1 MAKFNVLNHELVP
14 RHEIL
19 SDAEA
24 KKIMKK
30 YGLVEKQLPYL
41 LIHDPVAKAVCAK
54 PGQIVKVTRD
64 SPTSG
69 VVVTYRLIAVMAETE
84 EE

>member
-1 MAKFNVLNHELVP
+1 MARFNVLNHELVP

-24 KKIMKK
+24 RKVMKK
-30 YGLVEKQLPYL
+30 YALDEKQFPYL
-41 LIHDPVAKAVCAK
+41 LVHDPVAKAIAAK
-54 PGQIVKVTRD
+54 PGQIVKITRD
-64 SPTSG
+64 SPTAG
-69 VVVTYRLIAVMAETE
+69 TIVTYRLVAVMAETE

>member
-1 MAKFNVLNHELVP
+1 MVKFNVLNHELVP
-14 RHEIL
+14 RHEVL

-24 KKIMKK
+24 KKILEKFA
-30 YGLVEKQLPYL
+30 LAEKQFPYL
-41 LIHDPVAKAVCAK
+41 LIHDPVAKAVSAK
-54 PGQIVKVTRD
+54 PGQIVKITRD

-69 VVVTYRLIAVMAETE
+69 VVVTYRLVAVLAETE